1 MLELNNISKHF
12 PGVQALDDVTVSF
25 SPGEIHALLGENGA
39 GKSTL
44 MKIICGIIHQDS
56 GEILLDGEKLELR
69 SFKDAVDNRI
79 SIVNQEIQMI
89 PQFSIGEN
97 VFLDKL
103 ERMRGRFSLSWAKL
117 HKEAQRYLDMVEL
130 PLDSR
135 VGVEK
140 LSAAQKQLI
149 QIAKAL
155 SSDAKILLLD
165 EPTSSLTQHD
175 VEHFYKVVRGLRDMG
190 VTIIFVTHKIE
201 EVLALCD
208 RTTVLRDGKYIGT
221 EDNDGLDK
229 QTIIEMMIGRKTQDL
244 ELGTLNVDYDQRVLE
259 VRGLSQGK
267 RFKDVS
273 FHLNKGEILGFYGLI
288 GSGRTELAKIIIG
301 EDRLDNGQ
309 IYVNGKEAHIRSV
322 AECVEKYKIG
332 YASENRKEEG
342 LILDFSVK
350 TNLMITA
357 LRSLRNRFRRI
368 KLNAEVLQAQKLVD
382 LFSIKTPSIDTIA
395 LSLSGG
401 NQQKISLGKWLAIDC
416 DIIIIDEPTVGI
428 DIGAKEAIHQIIWDL
443 AKKENKSIILISSDM
458 PELCQLARRI
468 LVFKDFAIAGE
479 IDGINDRQ
487 YTYDELS
494 PMIGGYLQA

>member
-1 MLELNNISKHF
+1 MLELRNISKSF
-12 PGVQALDDVTVSF
+12 PGVQALDDVSVKF
-25 SPGEIHALLGENGA
+25 FPGEIHALLGENGA

-44 MKIICGIIHQDS
+44 MKIICGIYRQNS
-56 GEILLDGEKLELR
+56 GDILLDGKKLVFR
-69 SFKDAVDNRI
+69 SYKDAIDNEI

-97 VFLDKL
+97 VLIDKL
-103 ERMRGRFSLSWAKL
+103 DRMRKHGALSWKKI
-117 HKEAQRYLDMVEL
+117 HETAQRYLDMVEL
-130 PLDSR
+130 ALDSR
-135 VGVEK
+135 RGVDR
-140 LSAAQKQLI
+140 LSAAQKQLV

-155 SSDAKILLLD
+155 SSNAKVLLLD
-165 EPTSSLTQHD
+165 EPTSSLTQYD
-175 VEHFYKVVRGLRDMG
+175 VEHFYKIVRGLRDMG

-208 RTTVLRDGKYIGT
+208 KTTVLRDGRFIGT
-221 EDNDGLDK
+221 KDNEGLDT
-229 QTIIEMMIGRKTQDL
+229 QTIIEMMIGRKTQVVHY
-244 ELGTLNVDYDQRVLE
+244 GTLDVDYNQRVLE
-259 VRGLSQGK
+259 VRKLSQGT

-301 EDRLDNGQ
+301 EMRPDAGE
-309 IYVNGKEAHIRSV
+309 IYVNGRSAHIRSV

-350 TNLMITA
+350 ANLMLTA
-357 LRSLRNRFRRI
+357 LRLLRNKFRRI
-368 KLNAEVLQAQKLVD
+368 NLNAETQQAQNLVD
-382 LFSIKTPSIDTIA
+382 MFSIRTPNIYHRVLD
-395 LSLSGG
+395 LSGG

-428 DIGAKEAIHQIIWDL
+428 DVGAKEAIHQIIWDL

-458 PELCQLARRI
+458 PELCLLSRRI
-468 LVFKDFAIAGE
+468 LVFKDFAINGE

-494 PMIGGYLQA
+494 PAIAEYL